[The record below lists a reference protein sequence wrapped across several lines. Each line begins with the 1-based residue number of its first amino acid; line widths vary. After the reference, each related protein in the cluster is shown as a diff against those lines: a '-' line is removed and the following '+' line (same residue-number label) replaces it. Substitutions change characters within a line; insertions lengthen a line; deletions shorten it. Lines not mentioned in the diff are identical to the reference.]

1 MSRIHQILPL
11 LCDSTSVVASRIV
24 LHIGTQKSGSTF
36 LQQAIRT
43 QADVLAKAGW
53 LYPMRWARKERSYNQ
68 EAPMYGGAPGGFSWV
83 SQPRTERLTVA
94 WNRMLREVKSWEGPV
109 LLSAEALSTLRT
121 RDAEKIVR
129 ALDAPIEVV
138 ITGRTLE
145 RIIPSSW
152 QQHVRNGRGEGYE
165 RYLRRI
171 EEEFVA
177 GEGQAGSA
185 DGYEGDL
192 MRGFWRAYLISGL
205 TRRWQRLTGGTVSVV
220 TVPTS
225 GPPDVLWRRF
235 AEACGLSDILPT
247 QPPALTQAE
256 ANIGITAPEAHALA
270 SVNRAMLTTGMPD
283 LARRRLRFII
293 VREGFHPRAERGPA
307 LAVPESN
314 RGLVTR
320 WSSFDVRELS
330 ATSAKIIGDAEELQS
345 RFSGAPA
352 DPTPSE
358 ISDAA
363 YVALQKVFEFAPPE
377 QYLWF
382 RRTQRKIKRL
392 LRAS

>member
-1 MSRIHQILPL
+1 MQQIRLL
-11 LCDSTSVVASRIV
+11 LCDSTTAVASRIV

-43 QADVLAKAGW
+43 QAEVLAQAGW
-53 LYPMRWARKERSYNQ
+53 LYPMRWARRERSYNQ

-83 SQPRTERLTVA
+83 TEARTQRLTVA
-94 WNRMLREVKSWEGPV
+94 WNRMLREVRSWDGPV

-121 RDAEKIVR
+121 RDAEKIVKS
-129 ALDAPIEVV
+129 LGAPIEVV
-138 ITGRTLE
+138 ITARTLE

-152 QQHVRNGRGEGYE
+152 QQHIRNGRGEGYE

-171 EEEFVA
+171 EDEFRV
-177 GEGQAGSA
+177 GEGRAGLA

-205 TRRWQRLTGGTVSVV
+205 TRRWQDLTGGQVRVV

-225 GPPDVLWRRF
+225 GPPDVLWQRF
-235 AEACGLSDILPT
+235 SQACGLSEILPT
-247 QPPALTQAE
+247 QPPTLTQAE

-293 VREGFHPRAERGPA
+293 VREGFQPRDDRGPS
-307 LAVPESN
+307 LAVPEAN
-314 RGLVTR
+314 REIVKS
-320 WSSFDVRELS
+320 WSKFDVDELA
-330 ATSAKIIGDAEELQS
+330 ATSAIIIGETKELES
-345 RFSGAPA
+345 NFAGAPA
-352 DPTPSE
+352 DPSPSQ

-377 QYLWF
+377 QYLWV
-382 RRTQRKIKRL
+382 RRAQRKVKRL
-392 LRAS
+392 LRAT